1 MTDAEATGSR
11 RERCALAAAFLLS
24 ETTQDA
30 AVAASALV
38 ALQLFGGYEESL
50 FIVIVMTMLL
60 IGIQL
65 SHVVGRRGWTV
76 VLGGAAVCGAAGL
89 AMMGAALSPR
99 FGPRNAA
106 ALALAGSVLLGAHRA
121 AHMLYRFAALEI
133 GGVACMGEVFA
144 AATLGGLLGP
154 QLLIDLGLQQGLV
167 WAAVAQL
174 VAVMPIMLATRGRD
188 AATAADR
195 ATAEDSGRSITAALR
210 KLRDAARGDALLRL
224 ALICGVTSWAIML
237 LVTVPAAAIAVAS
250 FKMTTCA
257 AIRALQV
264 HDFLMNAPGPATA
277 AVVERSGPRAAIA
290 LGLVIYVVVV
300 GGLWACGS
308 DDALYPVVA
317 AGGRG
322 ETMVQHAFFGLVVV
336 LALGW
341 NFMWLAST
349 SALDAAARA
358 GGATSCGEIA
368 QIRTANEFCI
378 YSASVAFLLVSMVT
392 RDRYKDV
399 VLISAPFLV
408 AVAVATSQAK
418 PPASYGVVE
427 TELP

>member
-1 MTDAEATGSR
+1 MTEPEATGSR

-65 SHVVGRRGWTV
+65 SHVVGRRGWTL

-99 FGPRNAA
+99 FGPRNAG

-154 QLLIDLGLQQGLV
+154 QLLIDLGLQKGLV

-174 VAVMPIMLATRGRD
+174 VAVIPIMLATRGRD

-264 HDFLMNAPGPATA
+264 QSQRVTQISRRRHRRDA
-277 AVVERSGPRAAIA
+277 RSTG
-290 LGLVIYVVVV
+290 
-300 GGLWACGS
+300 
-308 DDALYPVVA
+308 
-317 AGGRG
+317 
-322 ETMVQHAFFGLVVV
+322 
-336 LALGW
+336 
-341 NFMWLAST
+341 
-349 SALDAAARA
+349 
-358 GGATSCGEIA
+358 
-368 QIRTANEFCI
+368 
-378 YSASVAFLLVSMVT
+378 
-392 RDRYKDV
+392 
-399 VLISAPFLV
+399 
-408 AVAVATSQAK
+408 
-418 PPASYGVVE
+418 
-427 TELP
+427 

>member
-1 MTDAEATGSR
+1 M
-11 RERCALAAAFLLS
+11 
-24 ETTQDA
+24 
-30 AVAASALV
+30 
-38 ALQLFGGYEESL
+38 
-50 FIVIVMTMLL
+50 
-60 IGIQL
+60 
-65 SHVVGRRGWTV
+65 

-154 QLLIDLGLQQGLV
+154 QLLIDLGLQKGLV

-264 HDFLMNAPGPATA
+264 QSQRVTQISRRRHRRDA
-277 AVVERSGPRAAIA
+277 RSTG
-290 LGLVIYVVVV
+290 
-300 GGLWACGS
+300 
-308 DDALYPVVA
+308 
-317 AGGRG
+317 
-322 ETMVQHAFFGLVVV
+322 
-336 LALGW
+336 
-341 NFMWLAST
+341 
-349 SALDAAARA
+349 
-358 GGATSCGEIA
+358 
-368 QIRTANEFCI
+368 
-378 YSASVAFLLVSMVT
+378 
-392 RDRYKDV
+392 
-399 VLISAPFLV
+399 
-408 AVAVATSQAK
+408 
-418 PPASYGVVE
+418 
-427 TELP
+427 

>member
-65 SHVVGRRGWTV
+65 SHVVGRRGWTL

-89 AMMGAALSPR
+89 AMLGAALSSN
-99 FGPRNAA
+99 FGPRNAGM
-106 ALALAGSVLLGAHRA
+106 LAIAGSVLLGAHRA

-154 QLLIDLGLQQGLV
+154 QLLIDLGLQKGLV

-174 VAVMPIMLATRGRD
+174 VAVIPIMLATRGRD

-264 HDFLMNAPGPATA
+264 HICVEIKFRAPNAID
-277 AVVERSGPRAAIA
+277 AI
-290 LGLVIYVVVV
+290 
-300 GGLWACGS
+300 
-308 DDALYPVVA
+308 
-317 AGGRG
+317 
-322 ETMVQHAFFGLVVV
+322 F
-336 LALGW
+336 
-341 NFMWLAST
+341 
-349 SALDAAARA
+349 
-358 GGATSCGEIA
+358 
-368 QIRTANEFCI
+368 
-378 YSASVAFLLVSMVT
+378 
-392 RDRYKDV
+392 
-399 VLISAPFLV
+399 
-408 AVAVATSQAK
+408 SQ
-418 PPASYGVVE
+418 
-427 TELP
+427 

>member
-1 MTDAEATGSR
+1 MTEPEATGSR

-65 SHVVGRRGWTV
+65 SHVVGRRGWTL

-99 FGPRNAA
+99 FGPRNAG
-106 ALALAGSVLLGAHRA
+106 ALALAGSMLLGAHRA

-154 QLLIDLGLQQGLV
+154 QLLIDLGLQKGLV

-174 VAVMPIMLATRGRD
+174 VAVIPIMLATRGRD

-264 HDFLMNAPGPATA
+264 HVRTRCHPSRH
-277 AVVERSGPRAAIA
+277 RSDGVI
-290 LGLVIYVVVV
+290 GLVFY
-300 GGLWACGS
+300 
-308 DDALYPVVA
+308 
-317 AGGRG
+317 
-322 ETMVQHAFFGLVVV
+322 
-336 LALGW
+336 
-341 NFMWLAST
+341 
-349 SALDAAARA
+349 AR
-358 GGATSCGEIA
+358 C
-368 QIRTANEFCI
+368 
-378 YSASVAFLLVSMVT
+378 FL
-392 RDRYKDV
+392 RR
-399 VLISAPFLV
+399 IS
-408 AVAVATSQAK
+408 
-418 PPASYGVVE
+418 
-427 TELP
+427 

>member
-1 MTDAEATGSR
+1 M
-11 RERCALAAAFLLS
+11 
-24 ETTQDA
+24 
-30 AVAASALV
+30 

-65 SHVVGRRGWTV
+65 SHVVGRRGWTL

-99 FGPRNAA
+99 FGPRNAG

-154 QLLIDLGLQQGLV
+154 QLLIDLGLQKGLV

-290 LGLVIYVVVV
+290 LGLLIYVVVV

-308 DDALYPVVA
+308 DDALYPVVT
-317 AGGRG
+317 GGRQRQTQISRRRVASTRLTG
-322 ETMVQHAFFGLVVV
+322 DSTQAFFGLVVV

-349 SALDAAARA
+349 SALDAAA
-358 GGATSCGEIA
+358 
-368 QIRTANEFCI
+368 
-378 YSASVAFLLVSMVT
+378 SA
-392 RDRYKDV
+392 
-399 VLISAPFLV
+399 
-408 AVAVATSQAK
+408 
-418 PPASYGVVE
+418 
-427 TELP
+427 

>member
-65 SHVVGRRGWTV
+65 SHVVGRRGWTL

-99 FGPRNAA
+99 FGPRNAG

-154 QLLIDLGLQQGLV
+154 QLLIDLGLQKGLV

-195 ATAEDSGRSITAALR
+195 ATAEDSGRSIAAALR

-264 HDFLMNAPGPATA
+264 QSQRLIKYRVDAIDATPARLVDFHTGARFSDERAGPGYGCRRRAVRPARRNSFGAFDLRRGRGRPMGLRQRRRAVSCGDGGRSRRA
-277 AVVERSGPRAAIA
+277 ASPAGLLRPRRRAGPR
-290 LGLVIYVVVV
+290 LELH
-300 GGLWACGS
+300 
-308 DDALYPVVA
+308 VA
-317 AGGRG
+317 RVDFCSGCSRPCI
-322 ETMVQHAFFGLVVV
+322 
-336 LALGW
+336 
-341 NFMWLAST
+341 N
-349 SALDAAARA
+349 
-358 GGATSCGEIA
+358 
-368 QIRTANEFCI
+368 QI
-378 YSASVAFLLVSMVT
+378 
-392 RDRYKDV
+392 
-399 VLISAPFLV
+399 
-408 AVAVATSQAK
+408 VATR
-418 PPASYGVVE
+418 PRRLDGVPLGGSHRSIQC
-427 TELP
+427 TRLTG